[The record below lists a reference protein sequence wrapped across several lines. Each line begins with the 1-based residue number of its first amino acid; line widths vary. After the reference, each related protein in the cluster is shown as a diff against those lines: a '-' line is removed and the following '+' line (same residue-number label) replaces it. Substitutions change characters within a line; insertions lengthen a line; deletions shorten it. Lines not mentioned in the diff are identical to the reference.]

1 MDILSHTFSGIA
13 VGTVGMQFVSG
24 WKKKLAVVL
33 IGGFGGFLPDIDA
46 ISYWSRFDE
55 TIGAFF
61 NLKESGA
68 VIYHKK
74 YWYSHHALMHSLT
87 MGLILSGL
95 LYFILKKL
103 LAQPKR
109 LSFVAV
115 STFFFGFLAHLLEDM
130 PTPDFAWKGVAFLY
144 PSAEYWGGKG
154 YIWWWNN
161 YDLFLIILSVSGLNL
176 VFTLTDCLLRK
187 NVKRISFG
195 VLLVGVILYVFQMLN
210 RPTSF
215 QYSGFQQHHNI
226 WQINEA
232 KSKEIQKD
240 ILGDYIYGKME
251 WFDNQLSI
259 YF

>member
-87 MGLILSGL
+87 MGLFLSCT
-95 LYFILKKL
+95 LYFVLKKVVKL
-103 LAQPKR
+103 PR
-109 LSFVAV
+109 RFIPTAV
-115 STFFFGFLAHLLEDM
+115 STFFFGFIAHLLEDM

-144 PSAEYWGGKG
+144 PSTEYWGGKG

-161 YDLFLIILSVSGLNL
+161 YDLFLIILSVSVLNL
-176 VFTLTDCLLRK
+176 VFAVLGFFLKK
-187 NVKRISFG
+187 NFKWVALG
-195 VLLVGVILYVFQMLN
+195 VLMMGGNMYVFQMLN
-210 RPTSF
+210 RPVSF